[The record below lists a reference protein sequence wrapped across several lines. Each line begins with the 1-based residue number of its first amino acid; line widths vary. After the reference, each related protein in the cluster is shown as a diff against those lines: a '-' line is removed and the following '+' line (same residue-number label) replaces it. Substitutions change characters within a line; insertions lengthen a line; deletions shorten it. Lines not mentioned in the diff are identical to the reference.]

1 MLPSLPEAIA
11 AIKAGD
17 KQTGRALLAD
27 ILQADL
33 HNEAAWLWMSSVV
46 DTPAEKRRCLE
57 RVLSINPNNQ
67 SARRGLSMLGEP
79 PPAPTPPPLP
89 PVVAPPPP
97 PPPAEDDDDI
107 PLPAKMAAEFGPPP
121 AAPKPP
127 VAMPPAKPKPAAT
140 ELVDISPSAPTKLP
154 PPPAAAPEPPPIQPP
169 DKTDWPAADAEV
181 ETDAEAEFEADDVEA
196 EPAPAS
202 FWRTER
208 GKLMLGGGG
217 VVLFL
222 LCAAC
227 CVGGLVF
234 RPVLVQ
240 IPATA
245 DALLGT
251 ATPTVT
257 PTVTPTPPPT
267 STATATTTPTVTPSP
282 TSTSVVGNTATPT
295 PTITRTPTP
304 DRNLGRVIDVLS
316 ADTIKVDL
324 NGKEVTVKYLDITVP
339 SASAAE
345 PFAAEALD
353 INRLLVGGKTVRLE
367 QDVTNTDDNGN
378 LLRYVY
384 VGDTQINEEMLRQG
398 AARLALT
405 PSDTKYGARLQ
416 QVEQAA
422 RLNKIGLWSLQ

>member
-1 MLPSLPEAIA
+1 MLPSLQQAIA

-57 RVLSINPNNQ
+57 RVLSLNPDNQ
-67 SARRGLSMLGEP
+67 SARRGLSLLGEP
-79 PPAPTPPPLP
+79 L
-89 PVVAPPPP
+89 PVVAPPSPPPP
-97 PPPAEDDDDI
+97 PPPQPAEADDDI

-121 AAPKPP
+121 AAPKPA
-127 VAMPPAKPKPAAT
+127 VTMPPAKPKPAST
-140 ELVDISPSAPTKLP
+140 ELVDIPPSAPTKQP
-154 PPPAAAPEPPPIQPP
+154 PQPAAAPEPPPIEPP
-169 DKTDWPAADAEV
+169 DETEWPAAAET
-181 ETDAEAEFEADDVEA
+181 ETEAEAEAEFDAGEVEA
-196 EPAPAS
+196 EAAPAS

-208 GKLMLGGGG
+208 GKLMLGVGG

-227 CVGGLVF
+227 GVGGLVF

-257 PTVTPTPPPT
+257 PTVTPTPTPT
-267 STATATTTPTVTPSP
+267 NTATATATPTLTPSP
-282 TSTSVVGNTATPT
+282 TSTPVVGNTATPT

-304 DRNLGRVIDVLS
+304 DRNLGRVVDVLS

-324 NGKEVTVKYLDITVP
+324 NGKEVTVKYLDITAP
-339 SASAAE
+339 SASAAQ

-398 AARLALT
+398 AARLSLT